1 MPPAQRGGCL
11 CALGFLWLFAVVEAK
26 TRTYYLGIVEENWD
40 YAPSGKNLITGQNLL
55 EDKFASVYATRG
67 ANRIGRVY
75 KKAVFRQFTDDT
87 YSQEIPKAAWLGFL
101 GPVLK
106 AEEEDV
112 FIVHL
117 KNFASRPY
125 SVHPHGVFYDK
136 DSEGALYPDG
146 TGGKSKEDDFVVP
159 GGNYTYTWPVRKDYS
174 PTLADSNCLTW
185 IYHSHIDTPR
195 DIASGLIGPLL
206 VCKKGTA
213 DETSIEGTGA
223 ANAFALMFSIV
234 DENFSWYLDENINTF
249 CLEPATVDKED
260 GGFQTSNRMHAINGY
275 IYGNLPGLEMCADTS
290 MSWHLFGMGSE
301 IDIHAAYF
309 YGHTFTNRD
318 QRADVIGLFPAT
330 FITAEMTPGN
340 PGRWLITCQ
349 VNEHLRGGMEALYD
363 VQICQKNLSRPSPLS
378 HTRRYYIAA
387 EEVLWNYGPDGYDKF
402 TGQGLN
408 ATGSE
413 SAIYFTQGTDRIGGQ
428 YWKVRYVEY
437 TDATF
442 SKKKILSEDMKHLG
456 ILGPII
462 KAEVGDTVLVTFA
475 NKAKRSYSI
484 MAHGVSFSKL
494 SEGAPYLDG
503 YMKPGAHVKP
513 GETFTYK
520 WRVPANGGPT
530 ESDPPCLTYLYYS
543 ATDAVKD
550 TNSGLVGP
558 LLVCRKNTLNHDGT
572 QKGIDREF
580 YLLFSIFDENDS
592 WYLNKNIEAFTGDPS
607 KVDENDADFKE
618 SNKMHAV
625 NGYLFGNL
633 PGLAMCKDDKVSWHL
648 IGLGSHYDM
657 HGVHFQGNTINLRG
671 TTRDGL
677 ALFPHLSGT
686 ALMQPDRVGT
696 FKVVCRTFDHF
707 AGGMKQLYEVSS
719 CRNTTRAQQQH
730 GAMRLYYIAAEEV
743 EWDYASNKS
752 SAPKIYNIS
761 SNEES
766 YGHVF
771 LSQAEDLIGSKYK
784 KVVYREYTNSN
795 FTQRKTRTEE
805 EEHLEILGKKAAL
818 ISSVSCFNL
827 GPLLHAEVG
836 DSVLIVFKN
845 KASRPYSVS
854 AHGIE
859 EVGCEEQPETPIT
872 LPGEI
877 NTYRWNVPE
886 RSGPGKTDPNCITW
900 VYYSTVNFVK
910 DTYSGLIGPLVVCR
924 KGILDERGL
933 RKDIDREFTLLFM
946 VFDENKSWYLKE
958 NIETYLHK
966 NPDDFNSTENF
977 EDGNSKHAINGKIY
991 NSLLGLTMNEGDRT
1005 NWYLI
1010 GMGNEVDI
1018 HTVHFHA
1025 QTFIFKTDKDH
1036 RGDVYDLFPGT
1047 FQTVELVAEN
1057 PGTWLLHCHVAD
1069 HIHAGMETTYTINK
1083 SEREAPSEGGL
1094 TTGAYNT
1101 TTAKNRTT
1109 EKDYD
1114 SKGGNFFGKTLSP
1127 GEASLI
1133 LAAFFFIGLV
1143 LLSTALTFFCL
1154 IIRQGSRI
1162 HYTALHDKSALLTGS
1177 L

>member
-1 MPPAQRGGCL
+1 AGILLAYCVKFL
-11 CALGFLWLFAVVEAK
+11 CSDFKRDRQCFQKGTLGK
-26 TRTYYLGIVEENWD
+26 ICGI
-40 YAPSGKNLITGQNLL
+40 KNVSVLDL
-55 EDKFASVYATRG
+55 FASVYVTRG

-75 KKAVFRQFTDDT
+75 KKAIFRQFTDDT

-206 VCKKGTA
+206 VCKKGTELENEPHL
-213 DETSIEGTGA
+213 DGTGA
-223 ANAFALMFSIV
+223 VNAFALMFSIV

-260 GGFQTSNRMHAINGY
+260 EGFQTSNRMHAINGY
-275 IYGNLPGLEMCADTS
+275 IYGNLPVLEMCADTS

-363 VQICQKNLSRPSPLS
+363 VQICQKNLSRPLPLS
-378 HTRRYYIAA
+378 HKRRYYIAA

-442 SKKKILSEDMKHLG
+442 SEKKILSEDMKHLG
-456 ILGPII
+456 ILGPVI

-484 MAHGVSFSKL
+484 MAHGVSFSKIL
-494 SEGAPYLDG
+494 PTCWFFPLDNCQTRSYL
-503 YMKPGAHVKP
+503 KPGAHVKP

-520 WRVPANGGPT
+520 WRVPENGGPT

-580 YLLFSIFDENDS
+580 YLVFSIFDENDS

-607 KVDENDADFKE
+607 KVDVNDADFKE

-657 HGVHFQGNTINLRG
+657 HGVHFQGNTIDLRG

-707 AGGMKQLYEVSS
+707 VGGMKHLYEVSS
-719 CRNTTRAQQQH
+719 CRNTTQTQQQH
-730 GAMRLYYIAAEEV
+730 GAMRLFYIAAEEV

-752 SAPKIYNIS
+752 SA
-761 SNEES
+761 
-766 YGHVF
+766 YGHIF
-771 LSQAEDLIGSKYK
+771 LSQEEDLIGSKYK

-795 FTQRKTRTEE
+795 FTQRKVRTEE
-805 EEHLEILGKKAAL
+805 EEHLEILG
-818 ISSVSCFNL
+818 
-827 GPLLHAEVG
+827 PLLHAEAG

-845 KASRPYSVS
+845 KASRPYSIS

-924 KGILDERGL
+924 KGTLDERGL

-946 VFDENKSWYLKE
+946 VFDENESWYLKE

-977 EDGNSKHAINGKIY
+977 VEGNSMHAINGKVY

-1025 QTFIFKTDKDH
+1025 QTFIFKDH

-1047 FQTVELVAEN
+1047 FQTVELIAEN

-1083 SEREAPSEGGL
+1083 SGWCW
-1094 TTGAYNT
+1094 
-1101 TTAKNRTT
+1101 
-1109 EKDYD
+1109 
-1114 SKGGNFFGKTLSP
+1114 
-1127 GEASLI
+1127 SLP
-1133 LAAFFFIGLV
+1133 LLV
-1143 LLSTALTFFCL
+1143 SDT
-1154 IIRQGSRI
+1154 
-1162 HYTALHDKSALLTGS
+1162 KSAL
-1177 L
+1177 

>member
-1 MPPAQRGGCL
+1 MPPVQCGGCL
-11 CALGFLWLFAVVEAK
+11 CALGFLWLFAVVETK

-40 YAPSGKNLITGQNLL
+40 YAPSGKNLITGENLL
-55 EDKFASVYATRG
+55 EDKFASVYVTRG

-75 KKAVFRQFTDDT
+75 KKAIFRQFTDDT

-223 ANAFALMFSIV
+223 VNAFALMFSIV

-260 GGFQTSNRMHAINGY
+260 EGFQTSNRMHAINGY
-275 IYGNLPGLEMCADTS
+275 IYGNLPVLEMCADTS

-363 VQICQKNLSRPSPLS
+363 VQICQKNLSRPLPLS
-378 HTRRYYIAA
+378 HKRRYYIAA

-442 SKKKILSEDMKHLG
+442 SEKKILSEDMKHLG
-456 ILGPII
+456 ILGPVI

-484 MAHGVSFSKL
+484 MAHGVSFSKM
-494 SEGAPYLDG
+494 SEGAPYLD
-503 YMKPGAHVKP
+503 
-513 GETFTYK
+513 
-520 WRVPANGGPT
+520 
-530 ESDPPCLTYLYYS
+530 
-543 ATDAVKD
+543 
-550 TNSGLVGP
+550 
-558 LLVCRKNTLNHDGT
+558 
-572 QKGIDREF
+572 
-580 YLLFSIFDENDS
+580 
-592 WYLNKNIEAFTGDPS
+592 
-607 KVDENDADFKE
+607 
-618 SNKMHAV
+618 
-625 NGYLFGNL
+625 
-633 PGLAMCKDDKVSWHL
+633 
-648 IGLGSHYDM
+648 
-657 HGVHFQGNTINLRG
+657 
-671 TTRDGL
+671 
-677 ALFPHLSGT
+677 
-686 ALMQPDRVGT
+686 GT

-707 AGGMKQLYEVSS
+707 VGGMKHLYEVSS
-719 CRNTTRAQQQH
+719 CRNTTQTQQQH
-730 GAMRLYYIAAEEV
+730 GAMRLFYIAAEEV

-766 YGHVF
+766 YGHIF
-771 LSQAEDLIGSKYK
+771 LSQEEDLIGSKYK

-795 FTQRKTRTEE
+795 FTQRKVRTEE
-805 EEHLEILGKKAAL
+805 EEHLEILG
-818 ISSVSCFNL
+818 
-827 GPLLHAEVG
+827 PLLHAEAG

-845 KASRPYSVS
+845 KASRPYSIS
-854 AHGIE
+854 AH
-859 EVGCEEQPETPIT
+859 VRRLVSTQFWPRAAAPSAKSQ
-872 LPGEI
+872 
-877 NTYRWNVPE
+877 WNVPE

-924 KGILDERGL
+924 KGTLDERGL

-946 VFDENKSWYLKE
+946 VFDENESWYLKE

-977 EDGNSKHAINGKIY
+977 VEGNSMHAINGKVY

-1025 QTFIFKTDKDH
+1025 QTFIFKVGKINQ
-1036 RGDVYDLFPGT
+1036 RDVYDLFPGT
-1047 FQTVELVAEN
+1047 FQTVELIAEN

-1083 SEREAPSEGGL
+1083 SGTISHPQVVQK
-1094 TTGAYNT
+1094 
-1101 TTAKNRTT
+1101 TTAKLFFSLVPRDVWEGLQTGMMLVPLCNHSWLPGLFELLRTA
-1109 EKDYD
+1109 EIQDAPEND
-1114 SKGGNFFGKTLSP
+1114 CSSCP
-1127 GEASLI
+1127 
-1133 LAAFFFIGLV
+1133 
-1143 LLSTALTFFCL
+1143 
-1154 IIRQGSRI
+1154 R
-1162 HYTALHDKSALLTGS
+1162 
-1177 L
+1177 

>member
-1 MPPAQRGGCL
+1 FRCEHLLFDQL
-11 CALGFLWLFAVVEAK
+11 FKEFLVSKLF
-26 TRTYYLGIVEENWD
+26 
-40 YAPSGKNLITGQNLL
+40 SLL
-55 EDKFASVYATRG
+55 NARFASVYATRG

-75 KKAVFRQFTDDT
+75 KKAIFRQFTDDT

-112 FIVHL
+112 FIIHL

-213 DETSIEGTGA
+213 DETSIERTGA

-234 DENFSWYLDENINTF
+234 DENFSWYLDENIKTF
-249 CLEPATVDKED
+249 CLEPATVDKD
-260 GGFQTSNRMHAINGY
+260 DDGFQTSNRMHALNGY
-275 IYGNLPGLEMCADTS
+275 IYGNLPGLEMCADTP
-290 MSWHLFGMGSE
+290 MSWHLIGMGSE

-318 QRADVIGLFPAT
+318 QRADVVGLFPAT

-363 VQICQKNLSRPSPLS
+363 VQICQEKLSQPSPVS
-378 HTRRYYIAA
+378 HKRRYYIAA

-442 SKKKILSEDMKHLG
+442 SKRKIQPKNMKHLG
-456 ILGPII
+456 ILGPVI

-503 YMKPGAHVKP
+503 AHVKA

-520 WRVPANGGPT
+520 WRVPENGGPS
-530 ESDPPCLTYLYYS
+530 ENDPPCLTYLYYS

-558 LLVCRKNTLNHDGT
+558 LLVCRKNVLNEDGT

-607 KVDENDADFKE
+607 KVDENDEDFKE

-657 HGVHFQGNTINLRG
+657 HGVQFQGNTIDLRG

-707 AGGMKQLYEVSS
+707 VGGMKHLYEVSS
-719 CRNTTRAQQQH
+719 CRNATRAQQQH
-730 GAMRLYYIAAEEV
+730 NTMRIFYIAAEEV

-752 SAPKIYNIS
+752 SEPNIYNVS

-766 YGHVF
+766 YGHIF
-771 LSQAEDLIGSKYK
+771 LSQGEDLIGTKYK
-784 KVVYREYTNSN
+784 KVVYREYTNGN
-795 FTQRKTRTEE
+795 FTQRKVRTEE
-805 EEHLEILGKKAAL
+805 EEHLEI
-818 ISSVSCFNL
+818 L

-854 AHGIE
+854 AHGVE

-924 KGILDERGL
+924 KGILDENGL
-933 RKDIDREFTLLFM
+933 RKDINREFTLLFM

-966 NPDDFNSTENF
+966 NPDDFNSTKDFIE
-977 EDGNSKHAINGKIY
+977 GNSKHAINGKIY
-991 NSLLGLTMNEGDRT
+991 NSLLGLTMNEGDTT

-1083 SEREAPSEGGL
+1083 SGEVPEIHPETLRDFGL
-1094 TTGAYNT
+1094 TNFFLCLHSTGSPFRRSSHNCSLWYHHC
-1101 TTAKNRTT
+1101 K
-1109 EKDYD
+1109 KQDH
-1114 SKGGNFFGKTLSP
+1114 SKGYVFF
-1127 GEASLI
+1127 
-1133 LAAFFFIGLV
+1133 
-1143 LLSTALTFFCL
+1143 LTYSFKLF
-1154 IIRQGSRI
+1154 R
-1162 HYTALHDKSALLTGS
+1162 LTCRFLMSYFSFGR

>member
-1 MPPAQRGGCL
+1 MPPTQHGGCL
-11 CALGFLWLFAVVEAK
+11 RALGFLWLFAVVEAK

-260 GGFQTSNRMHAINGY
+260 EGFQTSNRMHAINGY

-318 QRADVIGLFPAT
+318 QRADVVGLFPAT

-363 VQICQKNLSRPSPLS
+363 VQICQKNLSWPSALS
-378 HTRRYYIAA
+378 HKRRYYIAA

-428 YWKVRYVEY
+428 YWKVCYVEY

-442 SKKKILSEDMKHLG
+442 SKKKIRSEDMKHLG
-456 ILGPII
+456 ILGPVI

-484 MAHGVSFSKL
+484 MAHGVSFSKF

-503 YMKPGAHVKP
+503 YLKPGAHVKP

-520 WRVPANGGPT
+520 WRVPENGGPT

-558 LLVCRKNTLNHDGT
+558 LL
-572 QKGIDREF
+572 KGIDREF

-633 PGLAMCKDDKVSWHL
+633 PGLDMCKDDKVSWHL

-657 HGVHFQGNTINLRG
+657 HGVHFQGNTIDLRG
-671 TTRDGL
+671 TTRDGM

-707 AGGMKQLYEVSS
+707 VGGMKHLYEVSS
-719 CRNTTRAQQQH
+719 CRNTTQAQQQH

-752 SAPKIYNIS
+752 AAPKIYNIS

-771 LSQAEDLIGSKYK
+771 LSQAEDQIGSKYK
-784 KVVYREYTNSN
+784 KVVYREYMNGN
-795 FTQRKTRTEE
+795 FTQR
-805 EEHLEILGKKAAL
+805 
-818 ISSVSCFNL
+818 
-827 GPLLHAEVG
+827 
-836 DSVLIVFKN
+836 
-845 KASRPYSVS
+845 
-854 AHGIE
+854 
-859 EVGCEEQPETPIT
+859 
-872 LPGEI
+872 
-877 NTYRWNVPE
+877 
-886 RSGPGKTDPNCITW
+886 
-900 VYYSTVNFVK
+900 K

-977 EDGNSKHAINGKIY
+977 VEGNSMHAINGKIY

-1047 FQTVELVAEN
+1047 FQTIELVAEN

-1083 SEREAPSEGGL
+1083 SEREGPSEGGL
-1094 TTGAYNT
+1094 TTGAYDT

-1109 EKDYD
+1109 AKDYD
-1114 SKGGNFFGKTLSP
+1114 SKEGNFFGKTLSP
-1127 GEASLI
+1127 GEASLL

-1143 LLSTALTFFCL
+1143 LLSTALTFCL
-1154 IIRQGSRI
+1154 VTRQGSRI
-1162 HYTALHDKSALLTGS
+1162 HYTALHDKSALLTDS

>member
-1 MPPAQRGGCL
+1 MPPVQRGGCL
-11 CALGFLWLFAVVEAK
+11 RAFGFLWLLAAVEAK

-40 YAPSGKNLITGQNLL
+40 YGPSGKNLITGQDLL

-75 KKAVFRQFTDDT
+75 KKAIFRQFTDDT

-260 GGFQTSNRMHAINGY
+260 EGFQTSNRMHAINGY
-275 IYGNLPGLEMCADTS
+275 IYGNLPGLEMCAETS

-318 QRADVIGLFPAT
+318 QRADVVGLFPAT

-378 HTRRYYIAA
+378 HKRRYYIAA

-428 YWKVRYVEY
+428 YWKVLYVEY

-442 SKKKILSEDMKHLG
+442 SKKKIRSEDMKHLG
-456 ILGPII
+456 ILGPVI
-462 KAEVGDTVLVTFA
+462 KAEVGDTVLVTFT

-503 YMKPGAHVKP
+503 YLKPGAHVKP

-520 WRVPANGGPT
+520 WRVPENGGPT

-592 WYLNKNIEAFTGDPS
+592 WYLHKNIEAFTGDPS

-657 HGVHFQGNTINLRG
+657 HGVHFQGNTIDLRG

-707 AGGMKQLYEVSS
+707 VSGMKHLYEVSS
-719 CRNTTRAQQQH
+719 CRNSTRGQQQR

-784 KVVYREYTNSN
+784 KVVYREYTNGN
-795 FTQRKTRTEE
+795 FTQRKVRREE
-805 EEHLEILGKKAAL
+805 EEHLEI
-818 ISSVSCFNL
+818 L

-845 KASRPYSVS
+845 KASRPYSIS

-859 EVGCEEQPETPIT
+859 EVGCEEQPETPVT

-900 VYYSTVNFVK
+900 VYYSTANFVK

-924 KGILDERGL
+924 KGILDERGV

-946 VFDENKSWYLKE
+946 VFDENESWYLKE

-966 NPDDFNSTENF
+966 NPGDFNSTEDF
-977 EDGNSKHAINGKIY
+977 VEGNSMHAINGKIY

-1083 SEREAPSEGGL
+1083 SERESPSEGGL
-1094 TTGAYNT
+1094 TTGAYDT
-1101 TTAKNRTT
+1101 TTAKNRTPG
-1109 EKDYD
+1109 KDYD
-1114 SKGGNFFGKTLSP
+1114 NKGSNFFGKTLSP

-1133 LAAFFFIGLV
+1133 LAAFFFTVLV
-1143 LLSTALTFFCL
+1143 LLSTVLTFFCL
-1154 IIRQGSRI
+1154 VTRQGSRI
-1162 HYTALHDKSALLTGS
+1162 HYKALHDKSALLTDS

>member
-1 MPPAQRGGCL
+1 MPPVRGGGCL
-11 CALGFLWLFAVVEAK
+11 RTLGFLCLFTVVETK
-26 TRTYYLGIVEENWD
+26 IRTYYLGIVEENWD
-40 YAPSGKNLITGQNLL
+40 YAPSGKNLITGQSLL

-75 KKAVFRQFTDDT
+75 KKAIFRQFTDDT

-213 DETSIEGTGA
+213 DETSIERTGA

-234 DENFSWYLDENINTF
+234 DENFSWYLDENIKTF
-249 CLEPATVDKED
+249 CLEPATVDKD
-260 GGFQTSNRMHAINGY
+260 DDGFQTSNRMHALNGY
-275 IYGNLPGLEMCADTS
+275 IYGNLPGLEMCADTP
-290 MSWHLFGMGSE
+290 MSWHLIGMGSE

-318 QRADVIGLFPAT
+318 QRADVVGLFPAT
-330 FITAEMTPGN
+330 FITAEMTPGS

-363 VQICQKNLSRPSPLS
+363 VQICKEKLSQPSPVS
-378 HTRRYYIAA
+378 HKRRYYIAA

-442 SKKKILSEDMKHLG
+442 SKRKIQPKNMKHLG
-456 ILGPII
+456 ILGPVI

-503 YMKPGAHVKP
+503 YMKPGAHVKA

-520 WRVPANGGPT
+520 WRVPENGGPS
-530 ESDPPCLTYLYYS
+530 ENDPPCLTYLYYS

-558 LLVCRKNTLNHDGT
+558 LLVCRKNVLNEDGT

-607 KVDENDADFKE
+607 KVDENDEDFKE

-657 HGVHFQGNTINLRG
+657 HGVQFQGNTIDLRG

-686 ALMQPDRVGT
+686 ALMQPGPCT

-707 AGGMKQLYEVSS
+707 VGGMKHLYEVSS
-719 CRNTTRAQQQH
+719 CRNATRAQQQH
-730 GAMRLYYIAAEEV
+730 NTMRIFYIAAEEV

-752 SAPKIYNIS
+752 SEPKIYNIS

-766 YGHVF
+766 YGHIF
-771 LSQAEDLIGSKYK
+771 LSQGEDLIGTKYK
-784 KVVYREYTNSN
+784 KVVYREYTN
-795 FTQRKTRTEE
+795 EE
-805 EEHLEILGKKAAL
+805 EEHLEI
-818 ISSVSCFNL
+818 L

-854 AHGIE
+854 AHGVE

-924 KGILDERGL
+924 KGILDENGL
-933 RKDIDREFTLLFM
+933 RKDINREFTLLFM

-966 NPDDFNSTENF
+966 NPDDFNSTKDFVE
-977 EDGNSKHAINGKIY
+977 GNSKHAINGKIY
-991 NSLLGLTMNEGDRT
+991 NSLLGLTMNEGDTT

-1057 PGTWLLHCHVAD
+1057 PGTWLLHCHW
-1069 HIHAGMETTYTINK
+1069 YFFFYQ
-1083 SEREAPSEGGL
+1083 EGTLWGKIL
-1094 TTGAYNT
+1094 NPGA
-1101 TTAKNRTT
+1101 
-1109 EKDYD
+1109 
-1114 SKGGNFFGKTLSP
+1114 
-1127 GEASLI
+1127 ASLMF
-1133 LAAFFFIGLV
+1133 AAFVFVGLV
-1143 LLSTALTFFCL
+1143 LLLTTLTFFCL
-1154 IIRQGSRI
+1154 TTRQGSRI
-1162 HYTALHDKSALLTGS
+1162 QYQALHDKSVFPADS